1 MPLEIKLAYDDLDSL
16 KELFAEY
23 VNLLFG
29 LEHNF
34 QEYLDLQAYD
44 DEIDNLSE
52 KYGLP
57 SGRLYIAYLDKQVS
71 GCIAL
76 RRIDDTTCEMKRLY
90 VRPAFRGHNIGAALV
105 ETIVRD
111 AKESGYQSMLLD
123 SLPALKQAIALYERV
138 GFYNIPP
145 YNDSP
150 VARTVFMKLD
160 L

>member
-1 MPLEIKLAYDDLDSL
+1 MPLEIRLAYDDLDNI

-23 VNLLFG
+23 VKLLFG
-29 LEHNF
+29 LERNF
-34 QEYLDLQAYD
+34 QDFLDLQAYD
-44 DEIDNLSE
+44 DEVDRLTE

-57 SGRLYIAYLDKQVS
+57 NGRLYIAYLDNQVS

-111 AKESGYQSMLLD
+111 AKEIGYQSMLLD
-123 SLPALKQAIALYERV
+123 SLPALKQAIALYERM